1 MDPGALSDMTCHQV
15 RRQEQR
21 LRERAKRIMAE
32 VMTAKVDGFGRMW
45 ISRETGTDMTF
56 EFEHWCTWVDL
67 VKEMQRAD
75 ARFVADL
82 GPARVEHWHRALDE
96 EVLRAPRPL
105 RAYQPATPRV
115 RHVEVPPSPAFRR
128 PGDQAA
134 G

>member
-1 MDPGALSDMTCHQV
+1 MTRHQV
-15 RRQEQR
+15 RREEQR
-21 LRERAKRIMAE
+21 LRERAEEIMAE
-32 VMTAKVDGFGRMW
+32 VKSAKVDGFGIMW
-45 ISRETGTDMTF
+45 ISRETGVDMTF

-75 ARFVADL
+75 AQFVGDL

-105 RAYQPATPRV
+105 RAYPPATPLLR
-115 RHVEVPPSPAFRR
+115 RVEVPRRPAFRR
-128 PGDQAA
+128 PRKQAD